1 MRILFKIAAIA
12 LVLYCTACSPNNVS
26 INNDLKKYFD
36 NNHVIG
42 TFGLLD
48 NGQNEF
54 TVYNLLRFKD
64 STFLPA
70 PTFDIVNSLIGI
82 ETGRIVNEK
91 MLIKW
96 DGVERKY
103 PNGDTASAWDKD
115 LAMTD
120 AFKASAVPYYQEVAR
135 RIGKDTMQH
144 WLDSLGYGAR
154 YTKAVIKTGVDT
166 FWLDNSVKVTADE
179 QLGLVKKLYFGQL
192 AFQKRTQDIVKKAML
207 QEKNKKYSISYKTG
221 WGLTGNGDGFGW
233 LAGWI
238 EENNHVY
245 FFVLNVQ
252 GDRHTDMA
260 TVAQNTVKGILK
272 QLGFF
277 EGKM

>member
-1 MRILFKIAAIA
+1 MRILFKMAVVA

-26 INNDLKKYFD
+26 VNNDLKKYFD
-36 NNHVIG
+36 DNHVAG

-54 TVYNLLRFKD
+54 TVYNLPRFKD
-64 STFLPA
+64 STYLPA
-70 PTFDIVNSLIGI
+70 STFDIVNSLIGI

-96 DGVERKY
+96 DGVVRKY
-103 PNGDTASAWDKD
+103 PNGDTAAAWNKD
-115 LAMTD
+115 LTMTE
-120 AFKASAVPYYQEVAR
+120 AFKTSAEAYYQEVAR
-135 RIGKDTMQH
+135 RIGKDTMQR

-166 FWLDNSVKVTADE
+166 FWLDSSIKVTTDE

-192 AFQKRTQDIVKKAML
+192 PFQKRTQDIVKKAML
-207 QEKNKKYSISYKTG
+207 VEKNKKYSISYKIG
-221 WGLTGNGDGFGW
+221 QGLTGNGDAFGW
-233 LAGWI
+233 LAGWM
-238 EENNHVY
+238 EENNHAY
-245 FFVLNVQ
+245 FFALNVQ
-252 GDRHTDMA
+252 GDSHADMA
-260 TVAQNTVKGILK
+260 VVVQNVAKGILK